1 MIKHF
6 VAGLACAVLLSGCS
20 SLSNFYPGKS
30 KTDGS
35 ILKDEPKPVS
45 SAPRVIES
53 YPSPVGAAGE
63 VRLRRRKFLVGEE
76 RIEPGY
82 GAYGYVLFLR
92 EARNDLSLKA
102 KYIKICE
109 SYIDSFSEF
118 ATSENTSATA
128 KHLYFPTFWF
138 LTRPVEESTCSKYV
152 ENYNY
157 GRARKIAEAVGLG
170 YDEAPYLLAERFAG
184 ATTAKNRRFF
194 IALRRIS
201 PDRIDETL
209 NIWANRITANTGA
222 WERGWDLDIIRL
234 QLASFVSTYG
244 DSIYG
249 VMR

>member
-1 MIKHF
+1 MIKH
-6 VAGLACAVLLSGCS
+6 VAASLMCVALVSGCS
-20 SLSNFYPGKS
+20 SLSSYYPGKS

-35 ILKDEPKPVS
+35 ILKEAPKPIS
-45 SAPRVIES
+45 SAPRAIES
-53 YPSPVGAAGE
+53 YPSPVGAVGD
-63 VRLRRRKFLVGEE
+63 VRLRRRKFLIGDE

-82 GAYGYVLFLR
+82 GAYGYVLFLK
-92 EARNDLSLKA
+92 EARNDVSLKA

-109 SYIDSFSEF
+109 SYLDSFSEF
-118 ATSENTSATA
+118 ATSENTPTTA
-128 KHLYFPTFWF
+128 KYLYFPTFWF
-138 LTRPVEESTCSKYV
+138 LTRPVEGTCPKYV

-157 GRARKIAEAVGLG
+157 ERARKIAEGAGLT
-170 YDEAPYLLAERFAG
+170 YEEAPYLFAERFAG
-184 ATTAKNRRFF
+184 ANSAKNKRFF

-209 NIWANRITANTGA
+209 NIWANRITSNTGA

-234 QLASFVSTYG
+234 QMASFVSTYG